1 MRRFI
6 VTGVFLTIGLLVSA
20 QSFAQ
25 PAKGGGQQG
34 FMQRLPV
41 LAALDK
47 DKDGTIS
54 KEEIANASETLGSL
68 DANEDGQIDSSEMMP
83 AGGFGGGRGQGAR
96 GQGGKGGRGKGVG
109 KGKGGGGK
117 GGKGG
122 GKGGGAE
129 VGAKV
134 FDFLKEKYDKDGDG
148 KISPEEH
155 NRGDELFASLD
166 KDGDKYLTAKDWE
179 VDAPRAKRPN
189 RDLVAPVVGA
199 VAPDFELT
207 LAKDAKK
214 TVKLSSFAG
223 DKPVALIFG
232 SCS

>member
-1 MRRFI
+1 MQRFI
-6 VTGVFLTIGLLVSA
+6 ATGVFLTIGLLLSA

-25 PAKGGGQQG
+25 PANQRGGGQQG
-34 FMQRLPV
+34 FMQRMPV

-47 DKDGTIS
+47 DKDGKIS
-54 KEEIANASETLGSL
+54 KDEIANASETLAGL
-68 DANEDGQIDSSEMMP
+68 DANKDGQLDSSEMMP
-83 AGGFGGGRGQGAR
+83 AGGFGGGRGQGSR
-96 GQGGKGGRGKGVG
+96 GQGGGKGGRGKGGG

-117 GGKGG
+117 NGKG
-122 GKGGGAE
+122 GGGAE

-134 FDFLKEKYDKDGDG
+134 FDFLAEKYDKDGDG

-155 NRGDELFASLD
+155 NRGAELFASLD
-166 KDGDKYLTAKDWE
+166 KDGDKFLTANDWE

-207 LAKDAKK
+207 LAKDANK